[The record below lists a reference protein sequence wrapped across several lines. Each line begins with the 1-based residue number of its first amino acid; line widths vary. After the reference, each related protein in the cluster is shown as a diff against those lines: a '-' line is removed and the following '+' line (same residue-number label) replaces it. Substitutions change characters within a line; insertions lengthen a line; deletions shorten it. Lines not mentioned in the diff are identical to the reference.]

1 MKWGTNLKHHN
12 LHNNLGWIQK
22 INDTEQTKMPN
33 YLQPPNL
40 FQGFSHLSSQPN
52 SSNLN
57 LAPILLWTSKYLPS
71 YDVNYWSRKAYMV
84 PLSKIESNVAIICED
99 FFLKRIGQMY
109 PIRFLWTI
117 FKIMP
122 VCFKTSKVK
131 KCFYSD
137 SFTKEGIISNKNHWQ
152 NNESRKK

>member
-33 YLQPPNL
+33 YLQPPSL

-57 LAPILLWTSKYLPS
+57 LAPILL
-71 YDVNYWSRKAYMV
+71 
-84 PLSKIESNVAIICED
+84 
-99 FFLKRIGQMY
+99 
-109 PIRFLWTI
+109 
-117 FKIMP
+117 
-122 VCFKTSKVK
+122 
-131 KCFYSD
+131 
-137 SFTKEGIISNKNHWQ
+137 
-152 NNESRKK
+152 